1 MKKFIS
7 LMLCVILV
15 FAVTAPAAY
24 AVKEDEVYPII
35 IVPGYSSSALCR
47 YDENGNQIHV
57 WNIEMDKILTRILV
71 NAAQL
76 GKDIGSLAKGDAK
89 KLADTVGEEFVQM
102 FWPMG
107 YDENGKPFDETVVT
121 YYNKAENTNTKWLKE
136 NEDGKDIHEGEIM
149 PYVTEYLG
157 EKAEEWTFNFNTD
170 FRQNAVDCAADL
182 DRYVDDVL
190 DYTGAE
196 KVNLVAVSHGGQTS
210 ATYLALYGE
219 KGKVNN
225 AVLTVPAIGGALLA
239 YDILTN
245 QIEFDEETLLY
256 FIQNGMMLEEDY
268 DWLVKAGYLSFLDDV
283 LYYLRPYV
291 IELLGYWGSI
301 WDFVPVEYYEELKAS
316 ASDTFRN
323 SAIIAKSDYFHN
335 ELRPNLNALLT
346 KAENAGV
353 NIYIIAG
360 ASWPSV
366 TGSKVNS
373 DAIVSVNSSTGATV
387 APYGMRFSDGYK
399 TLNTTCADGT
409 HNHLSPSMEIDA
421 STGYLPETTWIVNG
435 LFHGMTL
442 KDDYSAVLLKMLVE
456 SDENITVHSFKEYP
470 QFHYSMNVCD
480 SVYAEFN
487 SSVPGYIGA
496 EDTSLIIT
504 NLSKK
509 NNMQIAS
516 VSVDGIDIRFDLT
529 KYALKTIAPGE
540 SIEVK
545 FSGTLPKVS
554 LTTANI
560 KISYVLIGS
569 VTPVNERNLTFT
581 VMNGESKEY
590 DFENPYTSLEN
601 NGGFKDHIA
610 GSKPGSIFDKLG
622 LTSFLQIIYNIV
634 YNIIGRYVFPL
645 IGKRA

>member
-15 FAVTAPAAY
+15 FGVTAPVAY
-24 AVKEDEVYPII
+24 AVKDDEVYPII

-71 NAAQL
+71 NAANL
-76 GKDIGSLAKGDAK
+76 GMNIGSLAKGDAK
-89 KLADTVGEEFVQM
+89 KLADTVGKEFAEM

-136 NEDGKDIHEGEIM
+136 NEDGKYIHEGEIM

-182 DRYVDDVL
+182 DRYIDDVL
-190 DYTGAE
+190 EYTGAK

-245 QIEFDEETLLY
+245 QIKFDEETLLY

-268 DWLVKAGYLSFLDDV
+268 DWLVKADYLSFLDDV
-283 LYYLRPYV
+283 LYYLQPYV

-301 WDFVPVEYYEELKAS
+301 WDFIPAEYYEELKAS
-316 ASDTFRN
+316 ASDTFKN
-323 SAIIAKSDYFHN
+323 SEIIAKSDYFHN
-335 ELRPNLNALLT
+335 EVRPNLNALLT
-346 KAENAGV
+346 KAENAGA

-387 APYGMRFSDGYK
+387 SPYGMRFSDGYK
-399 TLNTTCADGT
+399 TLNTTCVDKT

-421 STGYLPETTWIVNG
+421 STCYLPETTWIVNG

-442 KDDYSAVLLKMLVE
+442 KDDYSAALLKMLVE
-456 SDENITVHSFKEYP
+456 YLMS
-470 QFHYSMNVCD
+470 
-480 SVYAEFN
+480 
-487 SSVPGYIGA
+487 
-496 EDTSLIIT
+496 
-504 NLSKK
+504 
-509 NNMQIAS
+509 
-516 VSVDGIDIRFDLT
+516 
-529 KYALKTIAPGE
+529 
-540 SIEVK
+540 
-545 FSGTLPKVS
+545 
-554 LTTANI
+554 
-560 KISYVLIGS
+560 
-569 VTPVNERNLTFT
+569 
-581 VMNGESKEY
+581 
-590 DFENPYTSLEN
+590 
-601 NGGFKDHIA
+601 
-610 GSKPGSIFDKLG
+610 
-622 LTSFLQIIYNIV
+622 
-634 YNIIGRYVFPL
+634 
-645 IGKRA
+645 